1 MDQPKNE
8 QQQNMIFILTQL
20 TNIISDSDKL
30 IKLKMSN
37 MFLRDEQLIKN
48 LCYVI
53 QSNKNLIAL
62 DISWAQL
69 RSKQLNQIVFTLS
82 RFGKSMRNLNL
93 SYNYLD
99 FNEKSPEYNDSISF
113 MNNFKAFLQYAIFI
127 NHINFSGMCF

>member
-1 MDQPKNE
+1 METLLPNLVEIILNNLTLVKDMDQPKNE

-53 QSNKNLIAL
+53 
-62 DISWAQL
+62 
-69 RSKQLNQIVFTLS
+69 
-82 RFGKSMRNLNL
+82 
-93 SYNYLD
+93 
-99 FNEKSPEYNDSISF
+99 
-113 MNNFKAFLQYAIFI
+113 
-127 NHINFSGMCF
+127 